1 MKCGLLIET
10 STRVCSAGIYK
21 NGDLVAKKIID
32 TAAYVH
38 AESLLP
44 SIQEVIQTAGILTSD
59 LDGVVIGEGPGS
71 YTGLRIGTS
80 LAKGICF
87 GLNTPLYAVDSG
99 IMFAVYA
106 KKHFPAKTC
115 FVSMSDAGR
124 MEVYMAV
131 YDGNL
136 NCVSEH
142 EPIILDEEFFRQD
155 KFRDAVFVGDGI
167 SKASHWAGGGQELIV
182 SQTDVSM
189 ISLVLN
195 SRSLAPKNISDYVPI
210 YVKQY
215 TPGVAKKML

>member
-155 KFRDAVFVGDGI
+155 KFHDAVFVGDGVD
-167 SKASHWAGGGQELIV
+167 KAKELIGP
-182 SQTDVSM
+182 SQNFENIFPDVALISGVLTSITLQPTDASGYT
-189 ISLVLN
+189 
-195 SRSLAPKNISDYVPI
+195 PK
-210 YVKQY
+210 YVKEY
-215 TPGVAKKML
+215 IPGQPKQK